1 MKKRPEDGYESLSLG
16 DYQER
21 LMNKLVSKKFLP
33 AIETYARRN
42 GGSWVCVWSASFFPI
57 SSGRCLAWQPPASN
71 ARQVA
76 FDSNPNMAS
85 LGFSPFHPSRFSS
98 FPFFFLTFLPSF
110 FRSLP
115 TYLPIYFSSSLSPC
129 LSAMAPPSTD
139 KSEFSSTGDAKKEPH
154 PLICPIH
161 ISRKEEPFKPI

>member
-42 GGSWVCVWSASFFPI
+42 GGSWVCVWSASFSP
-57 SSGRCLAWQPPASN
+57 SQVGGVWRDNLPLATHGRSPSIRILTWPLS
-71 ARQVA
+71 V
-76 FDSNPNMAS
+76 S
-85 LGFSPFHPSRFSS
+85 LLFTPRSFLLFLFFSYF
-98 FPFFFLTFLPSF
+98 PSF

>member
-1 MKKRPEDGYESLSLG
+1 MEKRPEVGYESLSLG

-85 LGFSPFHPSRFSS
+85 LGFSPFHPSLFSS

-110 FRSLP
+110 GLYLP
-115 TYLPIYFSSSLSPC
+115 TYLSISLPLFRRVFLQWHHHQPINQNSLQQATRRKSPTRWSA
-129 LSAMAPPSTD
+129 LS
-139 KSEFSSTGDAKKEPH
+139 
-154 PLICPIH
+154 I
-161 ISRKEEPFKPI
+161 